1 MPIKLQQNKSVTVR
15 IPKAMMHNLVKAQ
28 IQRNVSL
35 STCVRNVILLMYA
48 DADTIKVITGV
59 NANAESMQISL
70 EKIQKELQ
78 AAQKHYANEIMLDTN
93 YLNEL
98 QALVVQ
104 FSKRAMVLQA
114 KCKITKP

>member
-28 IQRNVSL
+28 VKRNVSL

-48 DADTIKVITGV
+48 DAETIKLHVGI
-59 NANAESMQISL
+59 NANAETIQIGL
-70 EKIQKELQ
+70 GKIQKELE
-78 AAQKHYANEIMLDTN
+78 AAQKHYAEEILLDTN
-93 YLNEL
+93 YLNKL
-98 QALVVQ
+98 KALVVQ

-114 KCKITKP
+114 KYKITKP

>member
-28 IQRNVSL
+28 VKRNVSL
-35 STCVRNVILLMYA
+35 STCIRNVILLMYA
-48 DADTIKVITGV
+48 DAGTIKLITGI

-70 EKIQKELQ
+70 EKIQKELE
-78 AAQKHYANEIMLDTN
+78 AAQKHYSEEILLDTN
-93 YLNEL
+93 YLNKL
-98 QALVVQ
+98 KALVVE

-114 KCKITKP
+114 KRKIAKP